1 MASRPAAP
9 TRGAGALERPLP
21 NIRSSAPVAPL
32 GAGLITNYAGIG
44 QEDQDGP
51 RDPRPGDS
59 QVSSPLDV
67 AESAVARVLRR
78 SVSIPGYGL
87 LWLLA
92 VALAPLGL
100 PLLYAVD
107 RAGGGR
113 RARARLWLFAIVFLS
128 YELAGVA
135 VAGLLW
141 LATLVWPG
149 FKGGRAAAAHTR
161 LQSWWA
167 IGLFRAAARILR
179 LTLEVEG
186 ASALQPGPLI
196 VLMRHASVA
205 DTLLPAVVIASHG
218 IRLRYVLKRELLWD
232 PCLDVVGQRLPNAFI
247 RRGSGDSQAEVDRIA
262 ELGRNL
268 APDEGVL
275 IYPEGTRFTPE
286 KRARA
291 LARIA
296 ASGRPNLVARAHEL
310 TAVLPPRT
318 AGLLA
323 LLDASKDA
331 DVLVLAHTGLE
342 GLANV
347 ADILRLGASERHI
360 RVRLWRVPRASIP
373 AGHDMRVRWLYDEWA
388 RVDAFVTAGVR

>member
-1 MASRPAAP
+1 
-9 TRGAGALERPLP
+9 
-21 NIRSSAPVAPL
+21 
-32 GAGLITNYAGIG
+32 
-44 QEDQDGP
+44 
-51 RDPRPGDS
+51 
-59 QVSSPLDV
+59 VSSPLEV
-67 AESAVARVLRR
+67 AESSVARVLRR
-78 SVSIPGYGL
+78 CTTIPGYGL
-87 LWLLA
+87 LWVLV

-141 LATLVWPG
+141 LATLIWPG
-149 FKGGRAAAAHTR
+149 FRGERATAAHAR

-167 IGLFRAAARILR
+167 TGLFRAAARILR

-186 ASALQPGPLI
+186 ANALKPGPLI
-196 VLMRHASVA
+196 VLMRHASLA
-205 DTLLPAVVIASHG
+205 DSLLPAVVIASHG

-247 RRGSGDSQAEVDRIA
+247 RRGSGDSAAELDRIA

-291 LARIA
+291 LERIA

-318 AGLLA
+318 AGVLA
-323 LLDASKDA
+323 LLDASTAA

-342 GLANV
+342 GLASV

-360 RVRLWRVPRASIP
+360 HVRLWRVPRASIP
-373 AGHDMRVRWLYDEWA
+373 AGPDARARWLYDEWA
-388 RVDAFVTAGVR
+388 RVDAFVVAGAQ